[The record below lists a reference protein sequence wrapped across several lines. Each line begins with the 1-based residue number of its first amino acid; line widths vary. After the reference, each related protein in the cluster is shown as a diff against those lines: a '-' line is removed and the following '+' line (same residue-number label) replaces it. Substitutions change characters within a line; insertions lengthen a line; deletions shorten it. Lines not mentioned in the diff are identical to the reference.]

1 MAEVITQDLDTDE
14 VYFASPQERIAYEK
28 GMARAYINLKNPRD
42 DIAPPIEAPRNQAT
56 FTQSGGIVKPIGLKE
71 VADLYSV
78 SPAMSNLRGK
88 GDAPDTG
95 EFGLSIF
102 EGAGGTT
109 RIVGKTFIDRWDDS
123 LNTANGLFSR
133 PDYSWDNNDNT
144 SIGGDNKNYKGCWNN
159 WYWLVIRLLNDPS
172 KVIDVKKISYTCK
185 TSHVT
190 KDDISGK
197 KSTEG
202 AWKPQ
207 YIAAAG
213 GWGYGK
219 TFSSKATST
228 NYKRHIKTKTTDVV
242 INGAI
247 NGGSSTSNGWPSAS
261 DWDGVKRW
269 VASGFFMNFANG
281 PSANGQFAWPNAFSA
296 DIDIT
301 VKI

>member
-1 MAEVITQDLDTDE
+1 MAEVITQDVDNDG
-14 VYFASPQERIAYEK
+14 VYFESPRERIAYER

-42 DIAPPIEAPRNQAT
+42 GLEPPIEAPRNQAT

-78 SPAMSNLRGK
+78 SPSMSNLRGK
-88 GDAPDTG
+88 GNAPDTG

-109 RIVGKTFIDRWDDS
+109 RIVGKTFIDRWDDT
-123 LNTANGLFSR
+123 LITANGLFSR

-144 SIGGDNKNYKGCWNN
+144 SIGGDNKNYKACLNN
-159 WYWLVIRLLNDPS
+159 WYWLVIRLLNDPA
-172 KVIDVKKISYTCK
+172 KVVDVQKISYTLK

-190 KDDISGK
+190 KDDIAGK
-197 KSTEG
+197 KSTS
-202 AWKPQ
+202 ANWKPQ
-207 YIAAAG
+207 YIAAVG

-219 TFSSKATST
+219 TSSSSATTT
-228 NYKRHIKTKTTDVV
+228 NYKRHIATQTVNVVTDGV
-242 INGAI
+242 IDGRY
-247 NGGSSTSNGWPSAS
+247 GWPDGN

-269 VASGFFMNFANG
+269 VASGFLMGFSNG
-281 PSANGQFAWPNAFSA
+281 ASAHGQFAWANGFFA